1 MNDRSSCKK
10 VFVLKQFTSDI
21 YKWSPGCPDFSRKK
35 LHDNRGSGKKNPV
48 LCTAVAGSQGQDFV
62 TTYVYD
68 TAIIDYQQ
76 ARLAYVECD
85 YVE

>member
-1 MNDRSSCKK
+1 MSFRENCRKTY
-10 VFVLKQFTSDI
+10 FLKTFTSDI
-21 YKWSPGCPDFSRKK
+21 YKWSPGCPDFSKKK
-35 LHDNRGSGKKNPV
+35 LQDNRGSGKKTPV
-48 LCTAVAGSQGQDFV
+48 ICTATAGSQGQDFT

-68 TAIIDYQQ
+68 IVVVDYQQ